1 MEKLYLAYDIGGTH
15 IKYGIVDDSGCVRF
29 HDLVP
34 TDAHLGGTYILNKL
48 IELGRPI
55 QKKYTLSGIS
65 VSTAG
70 RINPQ
75 TGIVIGANDSIP
87 GYVNLNIK
95 QILSDAFQLPVTARN
110 DAECAI
116 LCEKWLGGH
125 QAKNFIMLTIG
136 TGIGGGIIIHNEVYS
151 GHSFS
156 AGEWGRMNING
167 LPFEETA
174 SLSALIHMA
183 TEYDSSIQWT
193 GKKVF
198 DAFDKGELEIQR
210 IVDVFYRHL
219 AIGLSNLIYIFN
231 PQKIIIGGGLTHRG
245 NKMLQELM
253 EYMTKYTETDFLA
266 STDIVLSKF
275 SNQAGMIGAVYSDL
289 M

>member
-1 MEKLYLAYDIGGTH
+1 MKLYLAFDIGGTH
-15 IKYGIVDDSGCVRF
+15 IKYGIVDNSGCVRF
-29 HDLVP
+29 HNHVE
-34 TDAHLGGTYILNKL
+34 TEAYLGGTHILNKL
-48 IELGRPI
+48 IEIGRPI
-55 QKKYTLSGIS
+55 QEKYNLSGIS

-75 TGIVIGANDSIP
+75 TGIVTGANDSIP
-87 GYVNLNIK
+87 GFVNLNIK
-95 QILSDAFQLPVTARN
+95 EILGNAFGLPVTARN

-125 QAKNFIMLTIG
+125 QVENFIMLTIG

-174 SLSALIHMA
+174 SLSALIRMA
-183 TEYDSSIQWT
+183 SEHDPSIQWS

-198 DAFDKGELEIQR
+198 DAFDNGEVEIQR
-210 IVDVFYRHL
+210 IVEVFYRHL
-219 AIGLSNLIYIFN
+219 AIGLANLVYIFN

-245 NKMLQELM
+245 DKMLQELM
-253 EYMTKYTETDFLA
+253 GYMTKHTDAAFLE
-266 STDIVLSKF
+266 STDIMLSEF
-275 SNQAGMIGAVYSDL
+275 SNQAGIIGAVYSGH